1 MLSWNIPSSQSPNSI
16 IPMYYLSLENM
27 TTKHQTG
34 SCAASE
40 YNVDLYLNEWFCFSP
55 LLIRQAP
62 ARIRGYNTTVHGE
75 IIFD

>member
-62 ARIRGYNTTVHGE
+62 ARIRG
-75 IIFD
+75 